1 MNSTTTIITTAPAQ
15 GPKLVKQ
22 MSAKLSR
29 TLSIGDDPKLLSKD
43 EIRDFMTLFP
53 DLLKELVEQPEMR
66 DMAETNRWLE
76 KMMQYNV
83 PHGKR
88 NRGLATALAYKYFT
102 DVLTQDNLELAYI
115 LGWCTEILQAFFLV
129 ADDIMDGS
137 ETRRGRPCWYKV
149 DNLGPA
155 AFNDAVLL
163 EASIYALLKKHFRE
177 KEYYVDVLEI
187 MHDITYK
194 TIFGQSLDTR
204 TGLQRQIESYTMD
217 RYSGIVKYKTSF
229 YSFTLPVAL
238 AMAMAGITDPELKRQ
253 AEVVTLEMGHFFQ
266 VQDDFLDCFG
276 DTELTGK
283 IGTDIQ
289 DCKCSWLCVIALQKA
304 TAQQRKILL
313 ENYGQDEPE
322 KIERVK
328 ALYNEMELPKVFA
341 AYEEQT
347 YNLIS
352 THIQQMGA
360 ELPKQLFI
368 EMLQKIYR
376 RSS

>member
-1 MNSTTTIITTAPAQ
+1 MSVKMNAEAAVQKITARLP
-15 GPKLVKQ
+15 G
-22 MSAKLSR
+22 KLSK
-29 TLSIGDDPKLLSKD
+29 TLSISEDPKLLSKD
-43 EIRDFMTLFP
+43 EISDFMHLFP
-53 DLLKELVEQPEMR
+53 DLLKELVEMPEMR
-66 DMAETNRWLE
+66 DMPETNRWME

-88 NRGLATALAYKYFT
+88 NRGLATALAYKYFS
-102 DVLTQDNLELAYI
+102 DDALNQEDLELSYV

-163 EASIYALLKKHFRE
+163 EASIYALLKKYFRA
-177 KEYYVDVLEI
+177 KPYYVDVLDI

-204 TGLQRQIESYTMD
+204 TGLQRQIETYTMD

-253 AEVVTLEMGHFFQ
+253 VQQVTLEMGHFFQ

-276 DTELTGK
+276 DEQVTGK

-289 DCKCSWLCVIALQKA
+289 DCKCSWLCVTALQKA
-304 TAQQRKILL
+304 NSQQRELIM
-313 ENYGQDEPE
+313 ENYGQDVPE
-322 KIERVK
+322 KIAAIKE
-328 ALYNEMELPKVFA
+328 LYKEMNLPQVFA
-341 AYEEQT
+341 DYEEQT

-352 THIQQMGA
+352 SHIQQMNPR
-360 ELPKQLFI
+360 LPKQLFLD
-368 EMLQKIYR
+368 MLQKIYR